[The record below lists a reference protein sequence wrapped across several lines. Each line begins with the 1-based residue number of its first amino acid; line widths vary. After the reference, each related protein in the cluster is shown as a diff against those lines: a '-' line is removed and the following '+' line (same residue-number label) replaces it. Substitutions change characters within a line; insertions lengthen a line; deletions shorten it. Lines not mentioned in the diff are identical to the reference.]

1 MKNSAILVFASLSL
15 TLSLIACGARTDSP
29 YSSDTYFSSNIRLF
43 DPNNLEKKPA
53 APDAAVVDF
62 IKNQQIKKSD
72 VMRSL
77 RALQA
82 SFQTSYIGY
91 DLKKD
96 LIGKSSSKI
105 FDSCENEVS
114 QGPKEYS
121 SIEYYDL
128 VTRCLAKFQDTHLNI
143 SQMSRPP
150 TIMTAVAEAVL
161 IQDKLYIAQI
171 RPNLIKRLEEIAKVA
186 EGDFA
191 KKLKSGFEIVSIDG
205 NSPLSAINSL
215 MPYVGASTTASRKT
229 EAVENLFTRYN
240 MHPKK
245 SEVTLEVKNTEGQI
259 EEIILPWLQFA
270 DKKNTQG
277 SPESR
282 TLLELQGLMRSTALS
297 DDEKLTV
304 RKGNTFDN
312 VLYSDLTNK
321 KTYVDEDGDDV
332 LIIGIA
338 KIDDRR
344 ACYVKLNTFS
354 IDKDSTG
361 QRMVYEEIGPH
372 KNKRNFFEIL
382 KNFLGNCE
390 VFSTPLVFD
399 LRFNGGGVTRVADE
413 IITLLTK
420 TDAPKVYS
428 AHAQLLTSGNFSMMS
443 GLLNDID
450 SNGADVTTK
459 INFKAAQSAIS
470 KNKKITDWSV
480 FRSLKNELGV
490 YSQKIVALISP
501 KCISA
506 CEILTNHLKVS
517 ARAIVLGEPTSGTG
531 FGFNSYGKGTTKF
544 RDPLNFLE
552 ISIPNFSFQSV
563 QIDHEIGFEKDE
575 DTIAA
580 VVPYS
585 EIKIMENTPMV
596 PDITVNYK
604 LEDLTQDFSEYKKSV
619 AEFLK

>member
-1 MKNSAILVFASLSL
+1 MKNSVSFVFVGAFL
-15 TLSLIACGARTDSP
+15 TLSLIACGSRTDSP
-29 YSSDTYFSSNIRLF
+29 YNSDTYFSSNIRLF
-43 DPNNLEKKPA
+43 DPNNLEKKPT
-53 APDAAVVDF
+53 APDAALVNF
-62 IKNQQIKKSD
+62 IGNQKIKKSD

-77 RALQA
+77 KALHT

-91 DLKKD
+91 SLKKD
-96 LIGKSSSKI
+96 LIGTSSSRI
-105 FDSCENEVS
+105 FDNCEKEIS

-128 VTRCLAKFQDTHLNI
+128 VTRCLAKFQDTHLNL
-143 SQMSRPP
+143 SQMNRPP
-150 TIMTAVAEAVL
+150 SVLTAVAEAVL
-161 IQDKLYIAQI
+161 IEDKLYIAQI
-171 RPNLIKRLEEIAKVA
+171 RPNLIKRLEQIAKVA

-191 KKLKSGFEIVSIDG
+191 KKLKTGFEIVTIDG
-205 NSPLSAINSL
+205 DSPLNAINLL
-215 MPYVGASTTASRKT
+215 MPYVGASTPAARKT
-229 EAVENLFTRYN
+229 DAVENLFARYN

-245 SEVTLEVKNTEGQI
+245 SEVTLEIKNSEGQI
-259 EEIILPWLQFA
+259 EEVILPWLQYT

-282 TLLELQGLMRSTALS
+282 TLLELQGLMRSTVLS

-321 KTYVDEDGDDV
+321 KSYVDDDGDDV

-338 KIDDRR
+338 KIEDRR

-361 QRMVYEEIGPH
+361 QRMVYEEIGTH

-399 LRFNGGGVTRVADE
+399 LRFNGGGATNVADE

-428 AHAQLLTSGNFSMMS
+428 AHAQLLTAGNLGMIS

-450 SNGADVTTK
+450 SAEPNVATK
-459 INFKAAQSAIS
+459 INFSAAQSAAS
-470 KNKKITDWSV
+470 KKQKITDWSV
-480 FRSLKNELGV
+480 FRSLKNDLGV

-517 ARAIVLGEPTSGTG
+517 ARAVVLGTPTSGTG
-531 FGFNSYGKGTTKF
+531 FGFNTSGKGTTKF
-544 RDPLNFLE
+544 RDPLNLLE
-552 ISIPNFSFQSV
+552 ISVPNFAFQSV
-563 QIDHEIGFEKDE
+563 QIAHEVGFEKDE
-575 DTIAA
+575 NTMAAA
-580 VVPYS
+580 VPYN
-585 EIKIMENTPMV
+585 EIKIMENTPML
-596 PDITVNYK
+596 PDTVVNYK
-604 LEDLTQDFSEYKKSV
+604 LEDLTQNFSEYKKAV
-619 AEFLK
+619 AQALK